1 MHYRTLFILAAASTA
16 LTCASAQAQAPAARA
31 PAAVPPLP
39 RTEVTQKLDA
49 EFKGLDTNGDGKL
62 SKAEVQAAI
71 QKRATAIQATL
82 MQQQKQE
89 FDKLDTNKDG
99 RLTLAEYQAGTSIK
113 PRDDAADVRMGQMDT
128 NKDGGIT
135 PAEFRAVTLS
145 QFDKLDTNKDGV
157 LSPQE
162 RPAAPTR

>member
-1 MHYRTLFILAAASTA
+1 MHYRTVSILAAAGAA
-16 LTCASAQAQAPAARA
+16 LASASAQAQAQADRT

-49 EFKGLDTNGDGKL
+49 EFKSLDTNGDGKL
-62 SKAEVQAAI
+62 TKAEVQAAI
-71 QKRATAIQATL
+71 QKRAAEIEATL
-82 MQQQKQE
+82 QQQQKQE

-99 RLTLAEYQAGTSIK
+99 RLSLAEYQAGTSIK
-113 PRDDAADVRMGQMDT
+113 PKDNAADVRMGQLDA
-128 NKDGGIT
+128 NKDGSIT
-135 PAEFRAVTLS
+135 AAEFRAVTLS

-162 RPAAPTR
+162 RPAAPAR